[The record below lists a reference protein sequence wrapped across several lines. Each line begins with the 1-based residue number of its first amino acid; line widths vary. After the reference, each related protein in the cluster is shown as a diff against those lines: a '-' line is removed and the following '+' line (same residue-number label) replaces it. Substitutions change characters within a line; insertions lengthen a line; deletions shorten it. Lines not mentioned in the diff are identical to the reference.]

1 MNTTPQPTLKYDNPP
16 INEIVCGIRF
26 NPIEPLQSGHL
37 GIFWQ
42 KIRHDFPKTEDQNLI
57 APISQD
63 DIGKIDKPPLPRVW
77 FIHRNDNELVQVQR
91 NRFHYNWREREEG
104 DAYPGYEIVINN
116 FIIYLTLFQEFLI
129 EENLG
134 TLTIKD
140 YELTYIDIIPQGQ
153 GWENLGDL
161 EKVFPNLLTL
171 TRQGILSA
179 NVRVINWQTILEL
192 PNGLGQLSIAIRSG
206 QRKTNNQQLL
216 HIETKA
222 LGKGQSESIH
232 AWFDVAHTSI
242 TELFSNLVSF
252 EIQKKFWGKESIR

>member
-1 MNTTPQPTLKYDNPP
+1 MNRTPQPTLKYDNPP

-26 NPIEPLQSGHL
+26 NPIELLQSGHL
-37 GIFWQ
+37 GILWQ

-104 DAYPGYEIVINN
+104 DVYPGYEKVINN
-116 FIIYLTLFQEFLI
+116 FISYLTLFQEFLI

-134 TLTIKD
+134 NLTIKD
-140 YELTYIDIIPQGQ
+140 YELTYIDLIPQGH

-161 EKVFPNLLTL
+161 EIVFPNLLSFS
-171 TRQGILSA
+171 RQDIFST
-179 NVRVINWQTILEL
+179 NVKVINWQTILDL
-192 PNGLGQLSIAIRSG
+192 PDGLGELSIAIRSA
-206 QRKTNNQQLL
+206 QRKTDNQRLI

-222 LGKGQSESIH
+222 LSKGQSQSIRT
-232 AWFDVAHTSI
+232 WFDAAHSNI
-242 TELFSNLVSF
+242 TEAFSNLVSP
-252 EIQKKFWGKESIR
+252 EIQEKFWGRRKC